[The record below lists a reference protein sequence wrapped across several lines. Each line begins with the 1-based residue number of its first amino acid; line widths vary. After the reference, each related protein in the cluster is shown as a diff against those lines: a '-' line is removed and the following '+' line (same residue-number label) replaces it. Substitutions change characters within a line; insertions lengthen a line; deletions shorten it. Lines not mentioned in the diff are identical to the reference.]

1 MLIEYFNRSLSSR
14 NCVNL
19 VKCKVSDCTRNHSRH
34 HCRVCLE
41 DDSDHRP
48 ENCPKGVDL
57 WHGTRPEIMEDIKE
71 YWGLKASTDGV
82 HGAGVYFADYKQFAL
97 KWRQEENKTKVVL
110 RCRVNIGNY

>member
-1 MLIEYFNRSLSSR
+1 
-14 NCVNL
+14 
-19 VKCKVSDCTRNHSRH
+19 
-34 HCRVCLE
+34 
-41 DDSDHRP
+41 
-48 ENCPKGVDL
+48 
-57 WHGTRPEIMEDIKE
+57 MEDIKE